1 MNEEI
6 ISTLLMIVGGVT
18 ILTNIIVQV
27 VKSITWD
34 KIPTNLVA
42 LFVAEALT
50 LAAGGAYASINGL
63 AVTWYMVVAAIV
75 VTLRCLD
82 LISLRM
88 SSRSGRKNLNDRRSR
103 Q

>member
-1 MNEEI
+1 MNAEI
-6 ISTLLMIVGGVT
+6 ISTLLM
-18 ILTNIIVQV
+18 IVQV

-63 AVTWYMVVAAIV
+63 AVTWYMVAAAIV
-75 VTLRCLD
+75 VGL
-82 LISLRM
+82 M
-88 SSRSGRKNLNDRRSR
+88 SAYAAMFGFDKFKEVIQEWQKKSE
-103 Q
+103 